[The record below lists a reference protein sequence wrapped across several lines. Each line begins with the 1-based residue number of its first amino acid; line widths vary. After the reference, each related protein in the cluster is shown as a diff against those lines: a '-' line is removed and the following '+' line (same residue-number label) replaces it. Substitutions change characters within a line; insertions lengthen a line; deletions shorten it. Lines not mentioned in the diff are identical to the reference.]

1 MGYDGMHGHTG
12 DMRTA
17 ATQIEAAKP
26 VPPPWATSPVP
37 ATMLAGVATVNG
49 GVAAAVQRGEGFAKT
64 AADGFGLFSE
74 ITKLCANDYDHNDS
88 TEASNIARTAAASET
103 QVHKVDELNQSR
115 YFAYVGHYGTPGN
128 TDFKLPPDGWG
139 VK

>member
-1 MGYDGMHGHTG
+1 
-12 DMRTA
+12 MRTA
-17 ATQIEAAKP
+17 AAQMEAAKP
-26 VPPPWATSPVP
+26 VAPAWTASPVT
-37 ATMLAGVATVNG
+37 ATMMAGVTAVNG

-74 ITKLCANDYDHNDS
+74 ITTLCANDYDHNDS
-88 TEASNIARTAAASET
+88 TEAQNIARTSAASET
-103 QVHKVDELNQSR
+103 QVHKVDELNQGR
-115 YFAYVGHYGTPGN
+115 YFAYVSHYGTPGN